1 MDVSISLDNP
11 HLVFTNGDTISGNVI
26 IYSLSNNT
34 TISKI
39 TASLV
44 GESALTLIDK
54 TGLLIDRKQQDRH
67 RVRAHI
73 GASIR
78 G

>member
-1 MDVSISLDNP
+1 MDVSISLNNP
-11 HLVFTNGDTISGNVI
+11 HVVFTNGDTISGDVM
-26 IYSLSNNT
+26 IYSLSTNT

-44 GESALTLIDK
+44 GESALTLVDK
-54 TGLLIDRKQQDRH
+54 TGLIDRKQQDRH

-73 GASIR
+73 GDSIR